1 MKRFFLKLLT
11 IVCLTACFTIPS
23 VASEG
28 FDNSNALKNIS
39 KAQVYFD
46 VSVKESKL
54 LLLRMELLDRT
65 IKELE
70 KDGLEVSGVV
80 GFRGPASRYITK
92 DEHYV
97 LEESVADKKK
107 IQEWVKTFAA
117 NGIIVEQCAI
127 AAEILNIPADDF
139 IPEIKIVGNGYV
151 SLIGYQA
158 QGYSVV
164 PMD

>member
-1 MKRFFLKLLT
+1 MNGIFLKLLT
-11 IVCLTACFTIPS
+11 MVCLTACFTTPA
-23 VASEG
+23 VAGEG
-28 FDNSNALKNIS
+28 FDNSSALRNVS

-46 VSVKESKL
+46 VNVKDSKL

-65 IKELE
+65 VRELE
-70 KDGLEVSGVV
+70 KDGLEVSGVI
-80 GFRGPASRYITK
+80 GFRGPASRYITR

-97 LEESVADKKK
+97 LEENAADKKK

-117 NGIIVEQCAI
+117 SGITVEQCAV
-127 AAEILNIPADDF
+127 AAELLSIPAEDF